1 MQERRWCAGR
11 ASQTEG
17 GDMGNGRGQEI
28 MQEEGDGRKGGRGL
42 SCGPLEWK
50 PWALWYS

>member
-17 GDMGNGRGQEI
+17 GDRGDGRGQEI
-28 MQEEGDGRKGGRGL
+28 MQEEGDGRERGRG
-42 SCGPLEWK
+42 W
-50 PWALWYS
+50 